1 MDYKFDIYGVSRN
14 VISILVIILGIFSGS
29 WEFVIAYLLYNIG
42 VSLTDIGVNLK
53 KRSDK

>member
-1 MDYKFDIYGVSRN
+1 MDYKFDIYGVFRN

-42 VSLTDIGVNLK
+42 VSLTDIVVNLK
-53 KRSDK
+53 KGK